1 MTMIKLADGQRAVLV
16 QAIPAVAHLAL
27 GTLVF
32 GQFLRQ
38 QTFSTGLAL
47 TGIALWF
54 VLIGLTVVIAG
65 GKR

>member
-1 MTMIKLADGQRAVLV
+1 MLRLTDAQRTVLV
-16 QAIPAVAHLAL
+16 QAIPAVAHLAV

-38 QTFSTGLAL
+38 QSFSTGLAL
-47 TGIALWF
+47 TGIAFWF
-54 VLIGLTVVIAG
+54 ALIAGTVVIAG